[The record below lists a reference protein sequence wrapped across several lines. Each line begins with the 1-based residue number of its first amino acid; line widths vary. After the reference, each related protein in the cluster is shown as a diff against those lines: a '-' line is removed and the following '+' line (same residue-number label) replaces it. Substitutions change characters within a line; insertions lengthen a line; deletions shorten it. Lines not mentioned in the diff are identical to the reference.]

1 MSINRVKKKKKTDG
15 GNMVVK
21 CISSFRHQVIA
32 GKIYLVVE
40 ILVKRYNAK
49 ISYRIVDEEGYP
61 AIYDE
66 ELFDIVSNSLH
77 DYSVIST
84 QESLILSPAQIVNSE
99 LNKKMWRDFGESL
112 SKTIRKR
119 MIC

>member
-1 MSINRVKKKKKTDG
+1 MSINRVKILAKTNG

-49 ISYRIVDEEGYP
+49 ISYRIIDEEGYP